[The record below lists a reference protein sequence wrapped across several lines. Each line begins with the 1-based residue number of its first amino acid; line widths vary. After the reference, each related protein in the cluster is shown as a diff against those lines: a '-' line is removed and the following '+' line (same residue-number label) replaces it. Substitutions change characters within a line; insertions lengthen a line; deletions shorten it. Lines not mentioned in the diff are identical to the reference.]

1 MDSVRS
7 FANNNRSTI
16 INVVYVVA
24 FLVAVYFLYKFLV
37 EGSDLE
43 VTLLNAEVDANKPLS
58 YMIPPK
64 QGLRVK
70 TGGEYTISFW
80 MYISSWD
87 YRSGLPKS
95 VLQIFDQ
102 TAVSSP
108 STKNLKEALEAC
120 KAGKESD
127 NSSDTTYVNN
137 SYSLL
142 TTMLYP
148 NEAKMM
154 VRVHTDSP
162 PSDGQPDYTNLNAF
176 NNLMS
181 GGQGAS
187 MFSPSVAMPVCDVQD
202 IDLQRWINITI
213 SVNGRIVD
221 VYYDGKLNRS
231 CVLPDIPTAPDQGVQ
246 SVVIGQSGGFG
257 GKMSQIQF
265 FGYPL
270 TPDRIYS
277 IYQAG
282 PASAGGLL
290 GYVSE
295 KFGINLSYSGA
306 KGTQKSFAF

>member
-7 FANNNRSTI
+7 FASSNRSTI
-16 INVVYVVA
+16 INVIYIVA
-24 FLVAVYFLYKFLV
+24 FLVALYYLYKFLI

-43 VTLLNAEVDANKPLS
+43 VTLLNAEVDANAPLA
-58 YMIPPK
+58 YMLPPK
-64 QGLRVK
+64 NGMRVK

-80 MYISSWD
+80 MYITSWD

-102 TAVSSP
+102 TAISSP
-108 STKNLKEALEAC
+108 ATNTAAALASCQANGAGAEPETK
-120 KAGKESD
+120 
-127 NSSDTTYVNN
+127 YVNN

-142 TTMLYP
+142 TTVLYP

-154 VRVHTDSP
+154 VRVHTDTPPADGSP
-162 PSDGQPDYTNLNAF
+162 DMTNLATF
-176 NNLMS
+176 NQVLS
-181 GGQGAS
+181 GGKGAT
-187 MFSPSVAMPVCDVQD
+187 MFMPTVAMPVCDVQD

-231 CVLPDIPTAPDQGVQ
+231 CVLPDIPTAPDQGTQ

-257 GKMSQIQF
+257 GKMSNIQF

-282 PASAGGLL
+282 PSTTGGLL
-290 GYVSE
+290 SYLAE
-295 KFGINLSYSGA
+295 KFGINLTYSGA
-306 KGTQKSFAF
+306 KGAQKSFAF

>member
-1 MDSVRS
+1 MDTIRS
-7 FANNNRSTI
+7 FGTNNRSTI
-16 INVVYVVA
+16 INVIYIIA
-24 FLVAVYFLYKFLV
+24 FLVALYYLYKFLV

-43 VTLLNAEVDANKPLS
+43 ATLLRTEVDANKPMAYALPS
-58 YMIPPK
+58 KNGM
-64 QGLRVK
+64 RVK

-80 MYISSWD
+80 MYVSSWD

-102 TAVSSP
+102 TAIVTPRP
-108 STKNLKEALEAC
+108 SASVCGATPPDSANPAAPQ
-120 KAGKESD
+120 
-127 NSSDTTYVNN
+127 YVNN

-142 TTMLYP
+142 TTVLYP
-148 NEAKMM
+148 NEAKLM
-154 VRVHTDSP
+154 VRVHTDTP
-162 PSDGQPDYTNLNAF
+162 PADGQPDYTNLNTF
-176 NNLMS
+176 NNFLS
-181 GGQGAS
+181 GGNGAALFNPTAS
-187 MFSPSVAMPVCDVQD
+187 MPVCDVQD

-231 CVLPDIPTAPDQGVQ
+231 CVLPDIPSAPDQGTQ

-257 GKMSQIQF
+257 GKMSTIQF

-282 PASAGGLL
+282 PSSSGLL
-290 GYVSE
+290 GYMADRL
-295 KFGINLSYSGA
+295 GIDLRYSGA
-306 KGTQKSFAF
+306 KGAQKQFAF